1 MTDRDMLELIAM
13 QVARLTK
20 DVDEIKANMATK
32 QELAATN
39 QSLAEIRKTMATK
52 QELAEIRKTMA
63 TKQELAAT
71 NQSLAVTNQ
80 RLAATNQELAE
91 VKAEVSSIKDI
102 VVRIEI
108 DHGQKLGAL
117 LNGYTQNAERLDRV
131 EAKLAEHD
139 RIIVEKLG

>member
-32 QELAATN
+32 QELA
-39 QSLAEIRKTMATK
+39 EIR
-52 QELAEIRKTMA
+52 ETMA